1 MLDVRKQEAK
11 MKSTVWMAILI
22 LAIVASG
29 LLLNKYWVPRAPLA
43 FATIAAGVITFFY
56 CVSAG
61 GFTSV
66 GEGRMRGA
74 IASAIIIQ
82 YIVMVGFVAYFTPS
96 YSKESQQLD
105 AVAAMLIPS
114 FTSIVG
120 VVIAF
125 YFGASVYVE
134 AQNKRSSPR
143 YHDAQQSASADTK
156 ERSC

>member
-1 MLDVRKQEAK
+1 

-56 CVSAG
+56 CVSAR
-61 GFTSV
+61 GFTSG

-74 IASAIIIQ
+74 IASAIIVQ

-96 YSKESQQLD
+96 YSKEQQLD

-143 YHDAQQSASADTK
+143 DHDAQQSVSADTK
-156 ERSC
+156 ERLG